1 MTVRLWLSLQ
11 SCTSPSCVSLNL
23 GPWAQQAAA
32 AAAGGGNAAGEPSG
46 EPGLSALVPARAE
59 QSLLSLDVEST
70 DA

>member
-32 AAAGGGNAAGEPSG
+32 AGGGNAAAGEPGG

-70 DA
+70 EA

>member
-23 GPWAQQAAA
+23 GPWAQQA